1 MLHSGSF
8 YAGDSR
14 DNGGTSASIEQ
25 RLQRGA
31 ADVLKK
37 HQNKTST
44 LTIGRL
50 PDPRVMAEVRS
61 GLEDESSEAE
71 MVCTHCVFLY
81 ALQLNLAMF
90 SHIAGSRTKYGITV
104 ALMPPADAMILC
116 SSRPERR
123 GDEHK

>member
-25 RLQRGA
+25 RPQKGAVDILQ
-31 ADVLKK
+31 K

-44 LTIGRL
+44 PSVGRL
-50 PDPRVMAEVRS
+50 PDPRAMVEIRS

-71 MVCTHCVFLY
+71 MVCTHCAYESYSLMTECCNASISCRIPVKVRRDSFFY
-81 ALQLNLAMF
+81 A
-90 SHIAGSRTKYGITV
+90 S
-104 ALMPPADAMILC
+104 
-116 SSRPERR
+116 
-123 GDEHK
+123 

>member
-25 RLQRGA
+25 RPQRGA
-31 ADVLKK
+31 ADVLEK

-71 MVCTHCVFLY
+71 IVCTRCAYESYFLMTEY
-81 ALQLNLAMF
+81 CNACRIPVKVRHDQF
-90 SHIAGSRTKYGITV
+90 
-104 ALMPPADAMILC
+104 
-116 SSRPERR
+116 
-123 GDEHK
+123 